1 MMRLRHGCC
10 TDALNASEVVIPC
23 KASREIFEVLKGI
36 VRFRSVFLECYKRNA
51 ALSSVQQRLD
61 SLEGNVAAAQNTVAA
76 LRREVGGPSRPGPSA
91 PAPTDHGDLGSEPTT
106 NCLWC
111 GLDGHW
117 VPDCPKKA
125 AGLTPEQAQRQ
136 LGTHTL
142 VRKLKEA
149 IAAKKA
155 AKQKRPASGSGRSGG
170 GSSRDGGGSGKRGR
184 PSPGSGPGPG
194 VPPAAFPAIKQPM
207 VTPPPAFLIS
217 AMKAT
222 VPMATAKVAARWLR
236 KGGRAVVAVISPDG
250 SAMPQPEVTPHG
262 LPDAIKAQLDAL
274 LAEYS
279 DVFTPLTGL
288 PPDRPVG
295 HTIPLE
301 PGNRP
306 PATPMYRL
314 SKPEHDELKQQIQDL
329 LAKGMIEPSSSPYAA
344 PVLFV
349 QKKSGEL
356 RMCID
361 YRQLNKI
368 TLRDQYPLPRIDDL
382 FDKLSGCKVFSS
394 LDLQAGYHQIR
405 ITPEDVPKT
414 AFRTPEGHFQF
425 KVLCFGLTNAPAT
438 FQRVMNDAFA
448 TVLGKCALVYL
459 DDILVM
465 SRSVQDHLLH
475 LKQVFELL
483 RKNKLYAKLSKCE
496 FMRYTLKFLGHLVTS
511 GGIAVDP
518 DKVSTIANWP
528 ITQSLQGLQSFL
540 GAANYVR
547 KFVCNFSNIAAPLT
561 NLCGKG
567 GQSFPWHDW
576 PEVPL
581 TAFNALK
588 AAIAAVPML
597 RLPDHTK
604 PFQVYCDASLQG
616 LGAVLMQDGYPLAY
630 LSRKLSPAEI
640 NYTTGEQE
648 FLSLVTACKEWRCY
662 LEGVPFTLFTD
673 HQPLVA
679 LPTQKVLS
687 RRQARWMEFMSR
699 FSYSL
704 VHIAGTVNPADPLSR
719 IVHDSP
725 ESVSVCAVT
734 TRRQAKLSL
743 EGGGAREAGLR
754 AAAPAAIS
762 AKSPLA
768 LSQFEK
774 DTTCV
779 EAMLDPIGS
788 ETPVTQDET
797 AQYPAAPAAPMGLSD
812 QLTLGYQ
819 QDPAFTAGADHSG
832 MYQDTDGL
840 WRISGKDLVVVPN
853 VPELREHILHEMHDA
868 AYAGHVGMTKTLER
882 VTRVFWWN
890 TVRADVRDYVG
901 TCDACQRD
909 KSSNS
914 KPGGLLRPLT
924 IPGYRWEHVSMDLVT
939 KLPTGTHGYDA
950 ICVIVDRLSKMVHFV
965 PCKESMNAMA
975 FTRLFINNVFRL
987 HGLPAEVLTD
997 RGAHFNNKFWHAV
1010 KKLLGMKTNMSTAY
1024 RPQSDGQTERYNR
1037 VLEEMLRHYISPT
1050 QADWPDHLALAEFAV
1065 NNSWQESIHSTPFFL
1080 NTGQSPVTP
1089 GLRDLPDGG
1098 RCPSAHAFATWWKEG
1113 VAHARR
1119 HMADAQ
1125 ARYKRHADT
1134 GLKDVEFEVGA
1145 QVLLSTRNLRIKTGK
1160 VRKFV
1165 PRYVGPFVVEAK
1177 INANAYKL
1185 TLPANMSRLHPVF
1198 HVSLLKKYSG
1208 SDVGIMPPPVEW
1220 MDETPVY
1227 YVERLLDHRYVRA
1240 GKAGEFLVQW
1250 EGYDASFNTWEPR
1263 ANLTGC
1269 DKLLAEY
1276 NAIHC
1281 LNKCRARHIFID
1293 TRGLY
1298 GLMHDAGMLKVLT
1311 EAGVTSLDKFRNGA
1325 LPDPAR
1331 PGHYI
1336 EGPENSK
1343 REKQTRRKRIGQLA
1357 PVRRALNNG
1366 SNDSAD
1372 DTCGYEF
1379 EPAPQPASSCP
1390 SWKHRQETAAKAWIA
1405 RALHDKQAIIDNA
1418 PAAAA
1423 AAAEECELLRQ
1434 LMQARLDAAILSC
1447 CSGAQLE
1454 ELPATV
1460 VERVG
1465 MAHRFQLT
1473 VQFLEILNVSHHPFQ
1488 LYPERRP
1495 IRPDIFSSAYFSYLA
1510 VTHRATTLEGLGC
1523 EGVPGGPLA
1532 DCPICVATPG
1542 VVDNYPVAICTDAMT
1557 KLNHHA
1563 GCGKASRDIPPR
1575 LNSHIDARQQEEG
1588 FDWEVERRF
1597 KEEQLNLQ
1605 YSMAGA
1611 GADDVHTCA
1620 SSLSCSRP
1628 TASCA
1633 KRSCDITG
1641 LCGFVCCHGVPALGL
1656 FCNMRTPEQFTYY
1669 LLGLERLLLRAHN
1682 VVHIY
1687 VDIACRLKI
1696 TWDRY
1701 VCVHGLDPSWSSV
1714 KMMVPMMH
1722 AASHDT
1728 ACQLANNAR
1737 FLKGTAFRV
1746 GEQTEQAWSRLKPLG
1761 KTTRYMTLGHRS
1773 DVIQSALSAIALEK
1787 QSKMV
1792 ELLDGCHTNMVTKQ
1806 EEVAKKL
1813 SKLREQALA
1822 EGVTSG
1828 EEASIK
1834 YQSQHLL
1841 VGAKASRVPHAWPA
1855 EYVEL
1860 KLVASAIRSETGVTS
1875 LDLCHDRLPPLL
1887 PDMAKLLTRGR
1898 TLPQL
1903 TGIETKLLDLELE
1916 HGVHNTTGSW
1926 LCPSLPGVS
1935 VHAHGLQSLKTAKIS
1950 GLRDQVWHLAMIV
1963 AQLETKKDNWG
1974 IADKDTRALA
1984 KQAKAKMRLA
1994 RQALD
1999 DLALWEVLG
2008 TNQVLDQ
2015 VQVSHSQL
2023 RDMVQGG
2030 PAPWEEE
2037 CQSTPLGKE
2046 LFFGRQFLHLLSDS
2060 ERCLEQLAVL
2070 HLERARLHA
2079 WLEHMCGVCQ
2089 AACTKLEVQPS
2100 IAMAGKLF
2108 YLQQHLAHFKAQ
2120 ILQLHGLLW

>member
-1 MMRLRHGCC
+1 M
-10 TDALNASEVVIPC
+10 
-23 KASREIFEVLKGI
+23 
-36 VRFRSVFLECYKRNA
+36 
-51 ALSSVQQRLD
+51 
-61 SLEGNVAAAQNTVAA
+61 VAAATGMVVAGMVVAA
-76 LRREVGGPSRPGPSA
+76 ASV
-91 PAPTDHGDLGSEPTT
+91 
-106 NCLWC
+106 
-111 GLDGHW
+111 
-117 VPDCPKKA
+117 
-125 AGLTPEQAQRQ
+125 AGLALALALAALVPQ
-136 LGTHTL
+136 LSPANRTL
-142 VRKLKEA
+142 PRH
-149 IAAKKA
+149 
-155 AKQKRPASGSGRSGG
+155 
-170 GSSRDGGGSGKRGR
+170 
-184 PSPGSGPGPG
+184 
-194 VPPAAFPAIKQPM
+194 
-207 VTPPPAFLIS
+207 

-250 SAMPQPEVTPHG
+250 PAMPQPEVTPHG

-465 SRSVQDHLLH
+465 SKSVLDHLLH

-483 RKNKLYAKLSKCE
+483 RKNKLYAKLSK
-496 FMRYTLKFLGHLVTS
+496 S
-511 GGIAVDP
+511 
-518 DKVSTIANWP
+518 
-528 ITQSLQGLQSFL
+528 
-540 GAANYVR
+540 
-547 KFVCNFSNIAAPLT
+547 
-561 NLCGKG
+561 
-567 GQSFPWHDW
+567 
-576 PEVPL
+576 
-581 TAFNALK
+581 
-588 AAIAAVPML
+588 AIAAVPML

-924 IPGYRWEHVSMDLVT
+924 VPGYRWEHVSMDLVT
-939 KLPTGTHGYDA
+939 KLPAGTHGYDA

-1281 LNKCRARHIFID
+1281 LNHTLDDCSAYSVVPH
-1293 TRGLY
+1293 
-1298 GLMHDAGMLKVLT
+1298 
-1311 EAGVTSLDKFRNGA
+1311 VTTYPIN
-1325 LPDPAR
+1325 P
-1331 PGHYI
+1331 
-1336 EGPENSK
+1336 
-1343 REKQTRRKRIGQLA
+1343 QTDIVGTGNCETFLQLH
-1357 PVRRALNNG
+1357 PHM
-1366 SNDSAD
+1366 
-1372 DTCGYEF
+1372 T
-1379 EPAPQPASSCP
+1379 
-1390 SWKHRQETAAKAWIA
+1390 
-1405 RALHDKQAIIDNA
+1405 A
-1418 PAAAA
+1418 PA
-1423 AAAEECELLRQ
+1423 
-1434 LMQARLDAAILSC
+1434 M
-1447 CSGAQLE
+1447 
-1454 ELPATV
+1454 
-1460 VERVG
+1460 
-1465 MAHRFQLT
+1465 
-1473 VQFLEILNVSHHPFQ
+1473 
-1488 LYPERRP
+1488 
-1495 IRPDIFSSAYFSYLA
+1495 
-1510 VTHRATTLEGLGC
+1510 
-1523 EGVPGGPLA
+1523 
-1532 DCPICVATPG
+1532 
-1542 VVDNYPVAICTDAMT
+1542 
-1557 KLNHHA
+1557 
-1563 GCGKASRDIPPR
+1563 
-1575 LNSHIDARQQEEG
+1575 
-1588 FDWEVERRF
+1588 
-1597 KEEQLNLQ
+1597 
-1605 YSMAGA
+1605 
-1611 GADDVHTCA
+1611 
-1620 SSLSCSRP
+1620 SLS
-1628 TASCA
+1628 
-1633 KRSCDITG
+1633 TG
-1641 LCGFVCCHGVPALGL
+1641 EPIMPRHDLVQNVTVHDESG
-1656 FCNMRTPEQFTYY
+1656 RT
-1669 LLGLERLLLRAHN
+1669 
-1682 VVHIY
+1682 
-1687 VDIACRLKI
+1687 
-1696 TWDRY
+1696 
-1701 VCVHGLDPSWSSV
+1701 
-1714 KMMVPMMH
+1714 
-1722 AASHDT
+1722 
-1728 ACQLANNAR
+1728 
-1737 FLKGTAFRV
+1737 V
-1746 GEQTEQAWSRLKPLG
+1746 G
-1761 KTTRYMTLGHRS
+1761 
-1773 DVIQSALSAIALEK
+1773 
-1787 QSKMV
+1787 
-1792 ELLDGCHTNMVTKQ
+1792 
-1806 EEVAKKL
+1806 
-1813 SKLREQALA
+1813 
-1822 EGVTSG
+1822 
-1828 EEASIK
+1828 
-1834 YQSQHLL
+1834 
-1841 VGAKASRVPHAWPA
+1841 
-1855 EYVEL
+1855 
-1860 KLVASAIRSETGVTS
+1860 
-1875 LDLCHDRLPPLL
+1875 
-1887 PDMAKLLTRGR
+1887 LLT
-1898 TLPQL
+1898 
-1903 TGIETKLLDLELE
+1903 K
-1916 HGVHNTTGSW
+1916 
-1926 LCPSLPGVS
+1926 
-1935 VHAHGLQSLKTAKIS
+1935 
-1950 GLRDQVWHLAMIV
+1950 DQH
-1963 AQLETKKDNWG
+1963 Q
-1974 IADKDTRALA
+1974 
-1984 KQAKAKMRLA
+1984 
-1994 RQALD
+1994 
-1999 DLALWEVLG
+1999 
-2008 TNQVLDQ
+2008 
-2015 VQVSHSQL
+2015 H
-2023 RDMVQGG
+2023 
-2030 PAPWEEE
+2030 
-2037 CQSTPLGKE
+2037 
-2046 LFFGRQFLHLLSDS
+2046 
-2060 ERCLEQLAVL
+2060 
-2070 HLERARLHA
+2070 LHA
-2079 WLEHMCGVCQ
+2079 WLQHTPHTRNL
-2089 AACTKLEVQPS
+2089 ATEVVALLRRQDAQSSHHPMRGAQDKALATLHTTRSFPS
-2100 IAMAGKLF
+2100 TVQRWADPLTVRPETTTYWSPDTNDTAFGAHHNCLLVRHTGLSTWNVPADDAVALKCVNHAIHSATQEEAMATIMLIPGKKGISYPKHIDTLRR
-2108 YLQQHLAHFKAQ
+2108 YPEYCQHLANIPPTKTRSSKSGKHANLHIYVIWNAAGQQLVTKGNPQGWLASTATALHPQRDTHPIRNRPTNQSQPATPPSGHKQHMRLPLDKDLPTSGHQRGHQQLTHHFTTQPRMAITEWATIAYTDGSCIKTSGAAPESVGAGVYIPENNVLITAALNDPESKTINRAELTAIHAALKAGAKRIATDSLCSLYQ
-2120 ILQLHGLLW
+2120 IRRALANPMSLITHRHNDILTDIATLIIDSPATIHFYKVRAHSGIIGNEGADALAKYAALHPELANTPAYSPTTRNETKNWLSNAADGDLPAPLPDCRHSVRAHMHRKHKLGLANQDSIYYQMTQEITKAAAKGAGERVMIDTNISTHAQRTALLYRTGGLYNQKLAMRWKRATDDRCPLCGNADSATHLLSGCSETLTMVQERHNGAGRLITKAISKGTLGGYISFADTGSWEKGAKESLALPSDTLHTTLQTLGLKPEDTKHTTRPDILMVAPHKKTSKDGKDTKRVCIIEIKYCSDSRHSR

>member
-1 MMRLRHGCC
+1 
-10 TDALNASEVVIPC
+10 
-23 KASREIFEVLKGI
+23 
-36 VRFRSVFLECYKRNA
+36 
-51 ALSSVQQRLD
+51 
-61 SLEGNVAAAQNTVAA
+61 VAA

-91 PAPTDHGDLGSEPTT
+91 PVPTPATDHGSTGGEPLT

-117 VPDCPKKA
+117 VPNCPKKK
-125 AGLTPEQAQRQ
+125 AGLSPEEAQRE
-136 LGTHTL
+136 LGTLTL
-142 VRKLKEA
+142 KIDAVPAALICGSAAECGSLHFSFEGTVDGHQAMFLCDTGATHSFVSADFVAANNLPVYKYAVERTWLLADNGSLSCNGFVSVPLSLPGHHARCKLTVMPRFVKGYDVLLGDDWLFANQATLSYEHKTLSLA
-149 IAAKKA
+149 
-155 AKQKRPASGSGRSGG
+155 RPGEPAVQLPCHSA
-170 GSSRDGGGSGKRGR
+170 
-184 PSPGSGPGPG
+184 

-250 SAMPQPEVTPHG
+250 SAIPQPEVTPHG
-262 LPDAIKAQLDAL
+262 LPDAIKAQLDSL

-465 SRSVQDHLLH
+465 SKSVQDHLLH

-496 FMRYTLKFLGHLVTS
+496 FMRYTLKFLGHLVTA

-528 ITQSLQGLQSFL
+528 IPQSLQGLQSFL

-725 ESVSVCAVT
+725 ESASVCAVT

-788 ETPVTQDET
+788 ETPVTQIET

-812 QLTLGYQ
+812 QLNLGYQ
-819 QDPAFTAGADHSG
+819 QDPAFTANADHSG

-909 KSSNS
+909 KSSNP

-924 IPGYRWEHVSMDLVT
+924 VPGYRWEHVSMDLVT
-939 KLPTGTHGYDA
+939 KLPAGTHGYDA

-965 PCKESMNAMA
+965 PCKESMNAMTFA
-975 FTRLFINNVFRL
+975 RLFVNNVFKL

-1177 INANAYKL
+1177 INANAYRL

-1227 YVERLLDHRYVRA
+1227 YVERLLDHRYTRA
-1240 GKAGEFLVQW
+1240 GKAGEYLVQW

-1281 LNKCRARHIFID
+1281 LK
-1293 TRGLY
+1293 
-1298 GLMHDAGMLKVLT
+1298 
-1311 EAGVTSLDKFRNGA
+1311 
-1325 LPDPAR
+1325 
-1331 PGHYI
+1331 
-1336 EGPENSK
+1336 
-1343 REKQTRRKRIGQLA
+1343 
-1357 PVRRALNNG
+1357 
-1366 SNDSAD
+1366 
-1372 DTCGYEF
+1372 
-1379 EPAPQPASSCP
+1379 
-1390 SWKHRQETAAKAWIA
+1390 
-1405 RALHDKQAIIDNA
+1405 
-1418 PAAAA
+1418 
-1423 AAAEECELLRQ
+1423 
-1434 LMQARLDAAILSC
+1434 
-1447 CSGAQLE
+1447 
-1454 ELPATV
+1454 
-1460 VERVG
+1460 
-1465 MAHRFQLT
+1465 
-1473 VQFLEILNVSHHPFQ
+1473 
-1488 LYPERRP
+1488 
-1495 IRPDIFSSAYFSYLA
+1495 
-1510 VTHRATTLEGLGC
+1510 
-1523 EGVPGGPLA
+1523 
-1532 DCPICVATPG
+1532 
-1542 VVDNYPVAICTDAMT
+1542 
-1557 KLNHHA
+1557 
-1563 GCGKASRDIPPR
+1563 
-1575 LNSHIDARQQEEG
+1575 
-1588 FDWEVERRF
+1588 
-1597 KEEQLNLQ
+1597 
-1605 YSMAGA
+1605 
-1611 GADDVHTCA
+1611 
-1620 SSLSCSRP
+1620 
-1628 TASCA
+1628 
-1633 KRSCDITG
+1633 
-1641 LCGFVCCHGVPALGL
+1641 
-1656 FCNMRTPEQFTYY
+1656 
-1669 LLGLERLLLRAHN
+1669 
-1682 VVHIY
+1682 
-1687 VDIACRLKI
+1687 
-1696 TWDRY
+1696 
-1701 VCVHGLDPSWSSV
+1701 
-1714 KMMVPMMH
+1714 
-1722 AASHDT
+1722 
-1728 ACQLANNAR
+1728 
-1737 FLKGTAFRV
+1737 
-1746 GEQTEQAWSRLKPLG
+1746 
-1761 KTTRYMTLGHRS
+1761 
-1773 DVIQSALSAIALEK
+1773 
-1787 QSKMV
+1787 
-1792 ELLDGCHTNMVTKQ
+1792 
-1806 EEVAKKL
+1806 
-1813 SKLREQALA
+1813 
-1822 EGVTSG
+1822 
-1828 EEASIK
+1828 
-1834 YQSQHLL
+1834 
-1841 VGAKASRVPHAWPA
+1841 
-1855 EYVEL
+1855 
-1860 KLVASAIRSETGVTS
+1860 
-1875 LDLCHDRLPPLL
+1875 
-1887 PDMAKLLTRGR
+1887 
-1898 TLPQL
+1898 
-1903 TGIETKLLDLELE
+1903 
-1916 HGVHNTTGSW
+1916 
-1926 LCPSLPGVS
+1926 
-1935 VHAHGLQSLKTAKIS
+1935 
-1950 GLRDQVWHLAMIV
+1950 
-1963 AQLETKKDNWG
+1963 
-1974 IADKDTRALA
+1974 
-1984 KQAKAKMRLA
+1984 
-1994 RQALD
+1994 
-1999 DLALWEVLG
+1999 
-2008 TNQVLDQ
+2008 
-2015 VQVSHSQL
+2015 
-2023 RDMVQGG
+2023 
-2030 PAPWEEE
+2030 
-2037 CQSTPLGKE
+2037 
-2046 LFFGRQFLHLLSDS
+2046 
-2060 ERCLEQLAVL
+2060 
-2070 HLERARLHA
+2070 
-2079 WLEHMCGVCQ
+2079 
-2089 AACTKLEVQPS
+2089 
-2100 IAMAGKLF
+2100 
-2108 YLQQHLAHFKAQ
+2108 
-2120 ILQLHGLLW
+2120 